1 MYNNDL
7 YIYIIFFLYILI
19 LESSRKFQ
27 KIYISTKK
35 LKIIFN

>member
-7 YIYIIFFLYILI
+7 YIYIIFFFYILI

-27 KIYISTKK
+27 KIYILIKK